1 MDFFSEK
8 LKKYISSV
16 VDISEDFNFE
26 QFKVGRSNITFKIFD
41 DTNSFVLRRPPF
53 GLKLESAHNMG
64 REYKILKVLSEN
76 GLRVPKPMYLYN
88 KKELSVDDFYI
99 MEFIEGETIANNQI
113 ADEFNEIQ
121 KNTITESFIKALSE
135 IHNFDVISSELN
147 DLGKHE
153 DYVERQ
159 INRWNKQ
166 FQSQKVREIK
176 ELESATKLLL
186 DNIPSQQ
193 TVGIVHGDYRLDN
206 VRVKDNQVAAVL
218 DWELC
223 TLGDPLADMGT
234 VIASWNTKQE
244 KDSPFIYSPTLSGG
258 FPTRKDV
265 IDLYLNNSDL
275 DLSDIEFYARLSFWK
290 HAMIMEGVYIR
301 YSMGSYGKTNENEI
315 ESFKNSTI
323 KFANKAANKNLL
335 EEII

>member
-41 DTNSFVLRRPPF
+41 DANSFVLRRPPF

-121 KNTITESFIKALSE
+121 KNTITESFIKVLSE

-153 DYVERQ
+153 DYVARQ

-265 IDLYLNNSDL
+265 IELYLNNSDL

>member
-41 DTNSFVLRRPPF
+41 NANSFVLRRPPF

-76 GLRVPKPMYLYN
+76 GLRVPKPIYLYN

-265 IDLYLNNSDL
+265 IELYLNNSDL

>member
-41 DTNSFVLRRPPF
+41 DANSFVLRRPPF

-121 KNTITESFIKALSE
+121 KNTITESFIKVLSE

-234 VIASWNTKQE
+234 VVASWNTKQE

-265 IDLYLNNSDL
+265 IELYLNNSAL

-335 EEII
+335 EEIT

>member
-1 MDFFSEK
+1 MDFFNEK
-8 LKKYISSV
+8 LKKYISTV
-16 VDISEDFNFE
+16 VDISDDFNFE

-41 DTNSFVLRRPPF
+41 DSNSFVLRRPPF

-64 REYKILKVLSEN
+64 REYKILKVLNKN
-76 GLRVPKPMYLYN
+76 GLRVPKPLYLYD
-88 KKELSVDDFYI
+88 KKELSSDDFYI
-99 MEFIEGETIANNQI
+99 MEFIEGETIANYQV
-113 ADEFNEIQ
+113 ADSYDQLQ
-121 KNTITESFIKALSE
+121 KKIITESFVNALTE
-135 IHNFDVISSELN
+135 IHNFDVISSELS

-153 DYVERQ
+153 DYVVRQ

-176 ELESATKLLL
+176 ELESATNLLL
-186 DNIPSQQ
+186 ENIPSQQ

-206 VRVKDNQVAAVL
+206 VRVNNNEVTAVL

-234 VIASWNTKQE
+234 VIASWNTKKE
-244 KDSPFIYSPTLSGG
+244 KDSPFIYSPTLSDG
-258 FPTRKDV
+258 FPSRKDV
-265 IDLYLNNSDL
+265 IELYLNNSNL
-275 DLSDIEFYARLSFWK
+275 DLKDIEFYTRLSYWK

-323 KFANKAANKNLL
+323 KFANKATNKNLL
-335 EEII
+335 EEIT

>member
-8 LKKYISSV
+8 LKRYISSV
-16 VDISEDFNFE
+16 VNISEDFNFE

-41 DTNSFVLRRPPF
+41 DANSFVLRRPPF

-64 REYKILKVLSEN
+64 REYKILKVLSKN
-76 GLRVPKPMYLYN
+76 GLRVPKPIYLYN

-121 KNTITESFIKALSE
+121 KNTITKSFIKALSE

-176 ELESATKLLL
+176 ELEIATKLLL

-323 KFANKAANKNLL
+323 KFANKAANENLL

>member
-1 MDFFSEK
+1 MDFFNEK
-8 LKKYISSV
+8 LKKYISTV
-16 VDISEDFNFE
+16 VDISDNFNFE

-41 DTNSFVLRRPPF
+41 DSNTFVLRRPPF

-64 REYKILKVLSEN
+64 REYKILKVLNKN
-76 GLRVPKPMYLYN
+76 GLRVPKPLYLYD
-88 KKELSVDDFYI
+88 KKELSSDDFYI
-99 MEFIEGETIANNQI
+99 MEFIEGETIANYQV
-113 ADEFNEIQ
+113 ADSYDQIQ
-121 KNTITESFIKALSE
+121 KKIITESFIKALTE
-135 IHNFDVISSELN
+135 IHNFDVISSELS

-153 DYVERQ
+153 DYVVRQ

-176 ELESATKLLL
+176 ELESATNLLL

-206 VRVKDNQVAAVL
+206 VRVNNNEVTAVL

-234 VIASWNTKQE
+234 VIASWNTKNE

-258 FPTRKDV
+258 FPSRKDV
-265 IDLYLNNSDL
+265 IELYLNNSDL
-275 DLSDIEFYARLSFWK
+275 DLKDIEFYTRLSYWK

-335 EEII
+335 KEIT

>member
-1 MDFFSEK
+1 MDFFSDK
-8 LKKYISSV
+8 LKKYISTV

-41 DTNSFVLRRPPF
+41 DSNTFVLRRPPF

-64 REYKILKVLSEN
+64 REYKILKVLNQN
-76 GLRVPKPMYLYN
+76 GLRVPKPFYLDD
-88 KKELSVDDFYI
+88 KKELSTDDFYI
-99 MEFIEGETIANNQI
+99 MEFIEGDTIANDKVAESYDQS
-113 ADEFNEIQ
+113 Q
-121 KNTITESFIKALSE
+121 KKTITESFIKALTE
-135 IHNFDVISSELN
+135 IHNFNVISSELS

-153 DYVERQ
+153 DYVVRQ

-176 ELESATKLLL
+176 ELESATNLLL
-186 DNIPSQQ
+186 DYIPPQQ

-206 VRVKDNQVAAVL
+206 VRVKDNKVAAVL

-234 VIASWNTKQE
+234 VIASWNTKKE

-258 FPTRKDV
+258 FPTREDV
-265 IDLYLNNSDL
+265 IKLYLNESNL
-275 DLSDIEFYARLSFWK
+275 DLKDIEFYTRLSYWK

-315 ESFKNSTI
+315 ESFKDSTI

-335 EEII
+335 EEIT

>member
-88 KKELSVDDFYI
+88 KKELSEDDFYI

-113 ADEFNEIQ
+113 ADAFNEIQ
-121 KNTITESFIKALSE
+121 KKTITESFIKALSE

-258 FPTRKDV
+258 FPTRKNV
-265 IDLYLNNSDL
+265 IELYLNTSDL

>member
-1 MDFFSEK
+1 
-8 LKKYISSV
+8 
-16 VDISEDFNFE
+16 
-26 QFKVGRSNITFKIFD
+26 
-41 DTNSFVLRRPPF
+41 
-53 GLKLESAHNMG
+53 MG

-153 DYVERQ
+153 NYVERQ

-176 ELESATKLLL
+176 ELEIATKLLL

-265 IDLYLNNSDL
+265 IELYLNNSDL

-323 KFANKAANKNLL
+323 KFANKAANENLL

>member
-16 VDISEDFNFE
+16 VDISENFNFE

-76 GLRVPKPMYLYN
+76 GLKVPKPMYLYN

-265 IDLYLNNSDL
+265 MELYLNNSNL

>member
-1 MDFFSEK
+1 MDFFSDK
-8 LKKYISSV
+8 LKKYISTV

-41 DTNSFVLRRPPF
+41 DSNTFVLRRPPF

-64 REYKILKVLSEN
+64 REFKILKVLNEN
-76 GLRVPKPMYLYN
+76 GLRVPKPLYLYN
-88 KKELSVDDFYI
+88 KNELSKDDFYI
-99 MEFIEGETIANNQI
+99 MEFIEGDTIANDQV
-113 ADEFNEIQ
+113 AERYDQSQ
-121 KNTITESFIKALSE
+121 KKTITESFIKALTE
-135 IHNFDVISSELN
+135 IHNFNVINSELS

-153 DYVERQ
+153 DYVVRQ

-176 ELESATKLLL
+176 ELESATNLLL
-186 DNIPSQQ
+186 DYIPPQQ

-206 VRVKDNQVAAVL
+206 VRVKDNKVTAVL

-234 VIASWNTKQE
+234 VIASWNTKKE

-258 FPTRKDV
+258 FPTREDV
-265 IDLYLNNSDL
+265 IKLYLNESNL
-275 DLSDIEFYARLSFWK
+275 DLKDIEFYTRLSYWK

-315 ESFKNSTI
+315 ESFKDSTI

-335 EEII
+335 EEIT

>member
-41 DTNSFVLRRPPF
+41 DANSFVLRRPPF

-88 KKELSVDDFYI
+88 KKELSEDDFYI

-113 ADEFNEIQ
+113 ADAFNEIQ
-121 KNTITESFIKALSE
+121 KKTITESFIKALSE

-265 IDLYLNNSDL
+265 MELYLNNSNL
-275 DLSDIEFYARLSFWK
+275 HLSDIEFYARLSFWK

>member
-41 DTNSFVLRRPPF
+41 DANSFVLRRPPF

-76 GLRVPKPMYLYN
+76 GLRVPKPIYLYN

-153 DYVERQ
+153 DYVARQ

-234 VIASWNTKQE
+234 VVASWNTKQE

-265 IDLYLNNSDL
+265 IELYLNNSDL

>member
-1 MDFFSEK
+1 MDFFTEK

-16 VDISEDFNFE
+16 VDISEDFEFE
-26 QFKVGRSNITFKIFD
+26 QFQVGRSNITFKIFD
-41 DTNSFVLRRPPF
+41 DSNAFVLRRPPF

-64 REYKILKVLSEN
+64 REYKIIKVLNEN
-76 GLRVPKPMYLYN
+76 GLRVPKPLHLYN
-88 KKELSVDDFYI
+88 KKELSQDDFYI
-99 MEFIEGETIANNQI
+99 MEFIDGETIANNHV
-113 ADEFNEIQ
+113 AENYKARE
-121 KNTITESFIKALSE
+121 KNRITESFIKALSE
-135 IHNFDVISSELN
+135 IHNFDVISSKLN

-153 DYVERQ
+153 NYVERQ

-166 FQSQKVREIK
+166 FQSQKVREIN
-176 ELESATKLLL
+176 ELDSATKLLL
-186 DNIPSQQ
+186 NNIPSQQ

-206 VRVKDNQVAAVL
+206 VRVKDNQVVAVL

-234 VIASWNTKQE
+234 VIASWNTKKE

-258 FPTRKDV
+258 FPTREDV
-265 IDLYLNNSDL
+265 IELYLNNSDL
-275 DLSDIEFYARLSFWK
+275 DLNDIEFYTRLSFWK

-301 YSMGSYGKTNENEI
+301 YSMGAYGKTNENEI

-335 EEII
+335 EEIT

>member
-41 DTNSFVLRRPPF
+41 DANSFVLRRPPF

-121 KNTITESFIKALSE
+121 KNTITESFIKVLSE

-265 IDLYLNNSDL
+265 IELYLNNSDL

>member
-41 DTNSFVLRRPPF
+41 DANSFVLRRPPF

-76 GLRVPKPMYLYN
+76 GLKVPKPMYLYN

-99 MEFIEGETIANNQI
+99 MEFIEGETIANNKI

-206 VRVKDNQVAAVL
+206 VRVKDNEVAAVL

-265 IDLYLNNSDL
+265 MELYLNNSNL

>member
-16 VDISEDFNFE
+16 INISEDFNFE

-41 DTNSFVLRRPPF
+41 DANSFVLRRPPF

-121 KNTITESFIKALSE
+121 KNTITKSFIKALSE

-153 DYVERQ
+153 EYVERQ

-176 ELESATKLLL
+176 ELEIATKLLL

-244 KDSPFIYSPTLSGG
+244 KDSPFIYSPTLSEG

-265 IDLYLNNSDL
+265 IELYLNNSDL

>member
-41 DTNSFVLRRPPF
+41 DSNSFVLRRPPF

-265 IDLYLNNSDL
+265 IELYLNNSDL

>member
-1 MDFFSEK
+1 MDFFSDK
-8 LKKYISSV
+8 LKKYISTV

-41 DTNSFVLRRPPF
+41 DSNTFVLRRPPF

-64 REYKILKVLSEN
+64 REYKILKVLNKN
-76 GLRVPKPMYLYN
+76 GLRVPKPFYLYD
-88 KKELSVDDFYI
+88 KKELSTDDFYI
-99 MEFIEGETIANNQI
+99 MEFIEGDTIANDKVAESYDQS
-113 ADEFNEIQ
+113 Q
-121 KNTITESFIKALSE
+121 KKTITESFIKALTE
-135 IHNFDVISSELN
+135 IHNFNVISSELS

-153 DYVERQ
+153 DYVVRQ

-176 ELESATKLLL
+176 ELESATNLLL
-186 DNIPSQQ
+186 DYIPPQQ

-206 VRVKDNQVAAVL
+206 VRVKDNKVTAVL

-234 VIASWNTKQE
+234 VIASWNTKKE

-258 FPTRKDV
+258 FPTRADV
-265 IDLYLNNSDL
+265 IKLYLNESNL
-275 DLSDIEFYARLSFWK
+275 DLKDIEFYTRLSYWK

-315 ESFKNSTI
+315 ESFKDSTI

-335 EEII
+335 EEIT

>member
-1 MDFFSEK
+1 MDFFSDK
-8 LKKYISSV
+8 LKKYISTV

-41 DTNSFVLRRPPF
+41 DSNTFVLRRPPF

-64 REYKILKVLSEN
+64 REYKILKVLNQN
-76 GLRVPKPMYLYN
+76 GLRVPIPFYLYD
-88 KKELSVDDFYI
+88 KKELSTDDFYI
-99 MEFIEGETIANNQI
+99 MEFIEGDTIANDKVAESYDQS
-113 ADEFNEIQ
+113 Q
-121 KNTITESFIKALSE
+121 KITITESFIKALTE
-135 IHNFDVISSELN
+135 IHNFNVISSELS

-153 DYVERQ
+153 DYVVRQ

-176 ELESATKLLL
+176 ELESATNLLL
-186 DNIPSQQ
+186 DYIPPQQ

-206 VRVKDNQVAAVL
+206 VRVKDNKVAAVL

-234 VIASWNTKQE
+234 VIASWNTKKE

-258 FPTRKDV
+258 FPTREDV
-265 IDLYLNNSDL
+265 IKLYLNNSNL
-275 DLSDIEFYARLSFWK
+275 DLKDIEFYTRLSYWK

-315 ESFKNSTI
+315 ESFKDSTI

-335 EEII
+335 EEIT

>member
-265 IDLYLNNSDL
+265 IELYLNNSDL

>member
-41 DTNSFVLRRPPF
+41 DANSFVLRRPPF

-223 TLGDPLADMGT
+223 TLGDPLADIGT

-265 IDLYLNNSDL
+265 IELYLNNSDL

>member
-41 DTNSFVLRRPPF
+41 DANSFVLRRPPF

-244 KDSPFIYSPTLSGG
+244 KDSPFIYSPTLSEG

-265 IDLYLNNSDL
+265 IELYLNNSDL

>member
-41 DTNSFVLRRPPF
+41 DANSFVLRRPPF

-206 VRVKDNQVAAVL
+206 VRIKDNQVAAVL

-244 KDSPFIYSPTLSGG
+244 KDSPFIYSPTLSEG

-265 IDLYLNNSDL
+265 IELYLNNSDL

-323 KFANKAANKNLL
+323 KFANKAANENLL

>member
-1 MDFFSEK
+1 MDFFSDK
-8 LKKYISSV
+8 LKKYISTV

-41 DTNSFVLRRPPF
+41 DSNTFVLRRPPF

-64 REYKILKVLSEN
+64 REYKILKVLNEN
-76 GLRVPKPMYLYN
+76 GLRVPKPLYLYN
-88 KKELSVDDFYI
+88 KKELSTDDFYI
-99 MEFIEGETIANNQI
+99 MQFIEGDTIANDQV
-113 ADEFNEIQ
+113 AERYDQSQ
-121 KNTITESFIKALSE
+121 KKTITESFIKALTE
-135 IHNFDVISSELN
+135 IHNFNVINSELS

-153 DYVERQ
+153 DYVVRQ

-176 ELESATKLLL
+176 ELESATNLLL
-186 DNIPSQQ
+186 DYIPPQQ

-206 VRVKDNQVAAVL
+206 VRVKDNKVAAVL

-234 VIASWNTKQE
+234 VIASWNTKKE

-258 FPTRKDV
+258 FPTREDV
-265 IDLYLNNSDL
+265 IKLYLNESNL
-275 DLSDIEFYARLSFWK
+275 DLKDIEFYTRLSYWK

-315 ESFKNSTI
+315 ESFKDSTI

-335 EEII
+335 EEIT

>member
-26 QFKVGRSNITFKIFD
+26 QFKVGRSNITFKIYD
-41 DTNSFVLRRPPF
+41 DANSFVLRRPPF

-135 IHNFDVISSELN
+135 IHNFDVINSELN

-265 IDLYLNNSDL
+265 IELYLNNSDL

>member
-26 QFKVGRSNITFKIFD
+26 QFKVGRSNITFKIYD
-41 DTNSFVLRRPPF
+41 DANSFVLRRPPF

-265 IDLYLNNSDL
+265 IELYLNNSDL

>member
-76 GLRVPKPMYLYN
+76 GLKVPKPMYLYN

-99 MEFIEGETIANNQI
+99 MEFIEGETIANHQI
-113 ADEFNEIQ
+113 ADAFNEIQ
-121 KNTITESFIKALSE
+121 KKTITESFIKVLSE

-265 IDLYLNNSDL
+265 MELYLNNSNL

>member
-41 DTNSFVLRRPPF
+41 DANSFVLRRPPF

-88 KKELSVDDFYI
+88 KKELSEDDFYI

-113 ADEFNEIQ
+113 ADAFNEIQ
-121 KNTITESFIKALSE
+121 KKTITESFIKALSE

-234 VIASWNTKQE
+234 VVASWNTKQE

-265 IDLYLNNSDL
+265 IELYLNNSDL

>member
-1 MDFFSEK
+1 MDFFNEK
-8 LKKYISSV
+8 LKKYISTV
-16 VDISEDFNFE
+16 VDISDDFNFE

-41 DTNSFVLRRPPF
+41 DSNSFVLRRPPF

-64 REYKILKVLSEN
+64 REYKILKVLNKN
-76 GLRVPKPMYLYN
+76 GLRVPKPLYLYD
-88 KKELSVDDFYI
+88 KKELSSDDFYI
-99 MEFIEGETIANNQI
+99 MEFIEGETIANYQV
-113 ADEFNEIQ
+113 ADSYDQLQ
-121 KNTITESFIKALSE
+121 KKIITESFVNALTE
-135 IHNFDVISSELN
+135 IHNFDVISSELS

-153 DYVERQ
+153 DYVVRQ
-159 INRWNKQ
+159 IKRWNKQ

-176 ELESATKLLL
+176 ELESATNLLL
-186 DNIPSQQ
+186 ENIPTQQ

-206 VRVKDNQVAAVL
+206 VRVNNNEVTAVL

-234 VIASWNTKQE
+234 VIASWNTKKE

-258 FPTRKDV
+258 FPSRKDV
-265 IDLYLNNSDL
+265 VELYLNNSDL
-275 DLSDIEFYARLSFWK
+275 DLKDIEFYTRLSYWK

-323 KFANKAANKNLL
+323 KFANKATNKNLL
-335 EEII
+335 EEIT

>member
-41 DTNSFVLRRPPF
+41 NANSFVLRRPPF

-121 KNTITESFIKALSE
+121 KNTITESFIKVLSE

-234 VIASWNTKQE
+234 VVASWNTKQE

-265 IDLYLNNSDL
+265 IELYLNNSDL

>member
-41 DTNSFVLRRPPF
+41 DANSFVLRRPPF

-206 VRVKDNQVAAVL
+206 VRVNDNQVASVL

-223 TLGDPLADMGT
+223 
-234 VIASWNTKQE
+234 
-244 KDSPFIYSPTLSGG
+244 
-258 FPTRKDV
+258 
-265 IDLYLNNSDL
+265 
-275 DLSDIEFYARLSFWK
+275 
-290 HAMIMEGVYIR
+290 
-301 YSMGSYGKTNENEI
+301 
-315 ESFKNSTI
+315 
-323 KFANKAANKNLL
+323 NL
-335 EEII
+335 

>member
-26 QFKVGRSNITFKIFD
+26 QFKVGRSNITFKIYD
-41 DTNSFVLRRPPF
+41 DANSFVLRRPPF

-113 ADEFNEIQ
+113 ANEFNEIQ

-265 IDLYLNNSDL
+265 IELYLNNSDL

-323 KFANKAANKNLL
+323 KFANKAANKNLF

>member
-16 VDISEDFNFE
+16 INISEDFNFE

-41 DTNSFVLRRPPF
+41 DANSFVLRRPPF

-153 DYVERQ
+153 EYVERQ

-176 ELESATKLLL
+176 ELEIATKLLL

-244 KDSPFIYSPTLSGG
+244 KDSPFIYSPTLSEG

-265 IDLYLNNSDL
+265 IELYLNNSDL

-335 EEII
+335 EEIT

>member
-41 DTNSFVLRRPPF
+41 DANSFVLRRPPF

-186 DNIPSQQ
+186 DNIPTQQ

-265 IDLYLNNSDL
+265 IELYLNNSDL

>member
-41 DTNSFVLRRPPF
+41 DANSFVLRRPPF

-113 ADEFNEIQ
+113 ADEFNEIK
-121 KNTITESFIKALSE
+121 KNTITESIIKVLSE

-265 IDLYLNNSDL
+265 IELYLNNSDL

-335 EEII
+335 EEIT

>member
-1 MDFFSEK
+1 M
-8 LKKYISSV
+8 
-16 VDISEDFNFE
+16 
-26 QFKVGRSNITFKIFD
+26 
-41 DTNSFVLRRPPF
+41 RRPPF

-99 MEFIEGETIANNQI
+99 MEFIEGETIANNKI

-121 KNTITESFIKALSE
+121 KNKITESFIKALSE

-234 VIASWNTKQE
+234 VIASWNTKHE

-265 IDLYLNNSDL
+265 MELYLNNSNL

>member
-41 DTNSFVLRRPPF
+41 DANSFVLRRPPF

-113 ADEFNEIQ
+113 AHEFNEIQ

-153 DYVERQ
+153 DYVKRQ

-234 VIASWNTKQE
+234 VVASWNTKQE

-265 IDLYLNNSDL
+265 IELYLNNSDL